1 MRFTKYPGKSWEELL
16 PGVSEEGMDLVS
28 RLVVFE
34 SGDRLSADEV
44 WCFDGRSFAVRANGL
59 QALRH
64 PYFAQ
69 TV

>member
-1 MRFTKYPGKSWEELL
+1 
-16 PGVSEEGMDLVS
+16 MDLVS